1 MILNERDSRHEQVLQ
16 VAQQMMTA
24 ARTAPKGKG
33 VDIIEVAM
41 VTESNIRILSD
52 TMKQMY
58 EDNGFKF
65 FLRDADNILQAECVV
80 LIGTRS
86 LPQGLDCGH
95 CGYEH
100 CGDRKK
106 GVPCAINSVDVG
118 IAIGSACSVAA
129 DHRVDTRVMFSAG
142 LAAQQLDWLDGC
154 TQVYAIPVS
163 ASSKIRSST
172 GSLRQNK
179 FFSRVGHA
187 VFFIGQSDEVG
198 VFFYYLLCISH
209 GDTQSGVLNHGQVVE
224 SVADGNHFL
233 TGKSD
238 FLQENG
244 QRLGLVDAL
253 RDQFQEVRL

>member
-65 FLRDADNILQAECVV
+65 FLRDADNILQAECIV
-80 LIGTRS
+80 LIGTHS
-86 LPQGLDCGH
+86 HPQGLDCG
-95 CGYEH
+95 YET
-100 CGDRKK
+100 CASRKE

-163 ASSKIRSST
+163 ASSKN
-172 GSLRQNK
+172 L
-179 FFSRVGHA
+179 FFDRKPKT
-187 VFFIGQSDEVG
+187 E
-198 VFFYYLLCISH
+198 
-209 GDTQSGVLNHGQVVE
+209 
-224 SVADGNHFL
+224 
-233 TGKSD
+233 
-238 FLQENG
+238 
-244 QRLGLVDAL
+244 
-253 RDQFQEVRL
+253 